1 MEFWSCADCGRKED
15 GAGGTGGVGGGVAS
29 CCWMLRAR
37 STKRP
42 MKTLV

>member
-1 MEFWSCADCGRKED
+1 MEFGLCADCGWKED
-15 GAGGTGGVGGGVAS
+15 GAGGVGGGVAS

-37 STKRP
+37 STRRP